1 MYKHVRKG
9 KSLIPGAGDGVF
21 AKINLPKD
29 FNIGTYKSYKKPT
42 KDLTDE
48 EVMYAADCGNDIA
61 AVGTGLGAKINDN
74 VQFRPLTRQETRN
87 IKHLGGDY
95 PRYKDKPHNVTL
107 ARDDDDKRC
116 NIYVQ
121 TTVKISKGK

>member
-1 MYKHVRKG
+1 
-9 KSLIPGAGDGVF
+9 
-21 AKINLPKD
+21 
-29 FNIGTYKSYKKPT
+29 
-42 KDLTDE
+42 
-48 EVMYAADCGNDIA
+48 MYAADCGNDIA

-87 IKHLGGDY
+87 IKLGGDY

-116 NIYVQ
+116 NVYVQ
-121 TTVKISKGK
+121 TIAKIPKGKELYVDYGHGYWEEQFQNKKLFQ